1 MAHLTVG
8 ERVGR
13 QGRLAIGCS
22 ASVFDATGQK
32 MLLGRR
38 ADTGCWGIPGGYME
52 AGESVTEACARE
64 VWEETGLVVQ
74 VTRLIGV
81 YTTPHLLAEY
91 PDGNRWQIVVLHFEA
106 EPVGGT
112 LEAGDETTEARYFSA
127 SEVEHLSLSDLDRWR
142 VLDGFARQESAFV
155 CDDFLGERA

>member
-1 MAHLTVG
+1 
-8 ERVGR
+8 
-13 QGRLAIGCS
+13 
-22 ASVFDATGQK
+22 
-32 MLLGRR
+32 
-38 ADTGCWGIPGGYME
+38 ME
-52 AGESVTEACARE
+52 AGESVTEACAWE
-64 VWEETGLVVQ
+64 VREETGLEVE

-81 YTTPHLLAEY
+81 YTTPHLVAEY

-106 EPVGGT
+106 EPVGGA
-112 LEAGDETTEARYFSA
+112 LEAGDETTEVGYFSA